1 MPSTVISCVVDRQP
15 RFYLQ
20 ALNWMASLRPL
31 LDGSTHLEIHH
42 IGPVPDWFAAVADR
56 FGARVSQIKPFGNGS
71 AVYCNKLQQLERL
84 SDLEADVFVLSD
96 ADIVFLSSP
105 AEWAIADTVRAKIV
119 DFVNPEESVLKAL

>member
-42 IGPVPDWFAAVADR
+42 VGPVPDWFAAVADR

-84 SDLEADVFVLSD
+84 TNLEADIFILSD
-96 ADIVFLSSP
+96 SDIVFLSSP
-105 AEWAIADTVRAKIV
+105 TKWVVGNTVRAKVV
-119 DFVNPEESVLKAL
+119 D